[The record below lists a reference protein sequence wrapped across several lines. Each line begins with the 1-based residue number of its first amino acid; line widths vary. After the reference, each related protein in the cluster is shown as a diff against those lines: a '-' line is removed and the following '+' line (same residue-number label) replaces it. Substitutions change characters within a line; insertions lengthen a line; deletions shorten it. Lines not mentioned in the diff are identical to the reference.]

1 MPVMVLGV
9 ALLAYCPLDPIA
21 SLRDTT
27 SIRLPLW
34 YAGWR
39 RMAAL
44 SARTNTSWPLPL
56 TPQDWAPTPLAVQAS
71 VRALRDAVQQLHDG
85 VETLAARRQ
94 QTSTT
99 ASRPP
104 SLDAP
109 DKQPRRRPTAA
120 TPRNAGG
127 QPGPPGH
134 RQGRFPPPTVR
145 AVRPARC
152 AGGNTTLPLLRPYAT
167 QQVLAVPPIAMA
179 VTHWGL
185 HRGGCPECGGG
196 QTAQVP
202 TAQATGYGPRF
213 SARMGEVAGTAGNG
227 RRMVPTCWASVLR
240 VPLSLGALQKGN
252 GSPSL

>member
-1 MPVMVLGV
+1 MVLGV

-134 RQGRFPPPTVR
+134 RQVLCTRSQGPKLCNAPSADGRFR
-145 AVRPARC
+145 
-152 AGGNTTLPLLRPYAT
+152 LYPLAFFS
-167 QQVLAVPPIAMA
+167 
-179 VTHWGL
+179 
-185 HRGGCPECGGG
+185 G
-196 QTAQVP
+196 QGQPV
-202 TAQATGYGPRF
+202 
-213 SARMGEVAGTAGNG
+213 SAIKT
-227 RRMVPTCWASVLR
+227 
-240 VPLSLGALQKGN
+240 
-252 GSPSL
+252 PSLSTSRHAAWRCHGAVA